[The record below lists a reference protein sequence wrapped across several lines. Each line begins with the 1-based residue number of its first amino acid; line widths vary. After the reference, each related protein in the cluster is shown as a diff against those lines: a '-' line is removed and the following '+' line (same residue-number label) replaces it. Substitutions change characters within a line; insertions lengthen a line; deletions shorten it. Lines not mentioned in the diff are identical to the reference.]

1 MSVQASQAQMS
12 KKEEQ
17 TERLNIRVSKDF
29 VRLLDEWR
37 LAQDIPAS
45 RTEAIRVAVEMAA
58 RQSRKGKR

>member
-1 MSVQASQAQMS
+1 MS

-45 RTEAIRVAVEMAA
+45 RTEAIRRAVEIAA
-58 RQSRKGKR
+58 GPKGRGKR

>member
-1 MSVQASQAQMS
+1 MS